1 MGSYA
6 TIKHKYLSYYSFSA
20 DLFYMSKL
28 PNFTQ
33 SLTQLIACSS
43 ISSTQPSWDQGN
55 LKVIQLLATWF
66 EQLGFNIN
74 IQKVPNTTNKY
85 NLLAKLGSGEGGLLL
100 AGHSDTVPFDE
111 SRWQSDPMSVINKDD
126 KFYGLGT
133 CDMKGFFAFILQV
146 CKGIDLKTLQKPLY
160 VLATAD
166 EETTMAGARFF
177 GQNQVIKPD
186 VAIIGEPTNLVPV
199 VMHKGHM
206 SHRISVQ
213 GQPGHSS
220 KPELGVNAIEIM
232 YEVIGALM
240 NLKQKFNTNFKN
252 AAFDVPAP
260 TLNMGAIKGG
270 DNANRICG
278 HCDLDIDLRS
288 LPGMSDDEILHWLS
302 EALKPLAE
310 KYPARIHFEE
320 LHPSSPSF
328 EQDKHSTDDN
338 CIISLAEEISGHTC
352 CAVNYA
358 TEAPYIQQLGCQTI
372 VLGPGSI
379 NQAHQ
384 PNEFLA
390 HSEIDKTNTLLMSM
404 IQHYC
409 LNK

>member
-1 MGSYA
+1 
-6 TIKHKYLSYYSFSA
+6 
-20 DLFYMSKL
+20 MSQL

-33 SLTQLIACSS
+33 SLTQLIACPS

-66 EQLGFNIN
+66 EELGFSID
-74 IQKVPNTTNKY
+74 IQQVPSAHKGGAKKY
-85 NLLAKLGSGEGGLLL
+85 NLLAKLGNGDGGLLL

-111 SRWQSDPMSVINKDD
+111 SRWQSDPMGVIDKDN

-133 CDMKGFFAFILQV
+133 CDMKGFFAFILQA
-146 CKGIDLKTLQKPLY
+146 CKGLTAKQLKKPLY
-160 VLATAD
+160 ILATAD

-177 GQNQVIKPD
+177 AQSQAAKPD
-186 VAIIGEPTNLVPV
+186 VAIIGEPTSLVPV

-206 SHRISVQ
+206 SHRISVE
-213 GQPGHSS
+213 GQSGHSS
-220 KPELGVNAIEIM
+220 QPNLGVNAIEIM
-232 YEVIGALM
+232 YQVIGELI
-240 NLKQKFNTNFKN
+240 NLKEKFNLNYKN
-252 AAFDVPAP
+252 EAFDVPAP

-288 LPGMSDDEILHWLS
+288 LPGMTDDELLHWLS

-310 KYPARIHFEE
+310 KFPGRISFEE

-328 EQDKHSTDDN
+328 EQKKHQHDDKCFVS
-338 CIISLAEEISGHTC
+338 IAEEISGHSC

-390 HSEIDKTNTLLMSM
+390 HSEIEKTEQILVEM
-404 IQHYC
+404 IQRYC
-409 LNK
+409 LE

>member
-1 MGSYA
+1 MN
-6 TIKHKYLSYYSFSA
+6 H
-20 DLFYMSKL
+20 L
-28 PNFTQ
+28 PNFTD
-33 SLTQLIACSS
+33 SLKQLIATPS

-55 LKVIQLLATWF
+55 HDVIQLLAAWF
-66 EQLGFNIN
+66 EQLGFEIT
-74 IQKVPNTTNKY
+74 IQAVPETRNKF

-111 SRWQSDPMSVINKDD
+111 HSWQSDPHKVVEKAD

-133 CDMKGFFAFILQV
+133 CDMKGFFAFILQA
-146 CKGIDLKTLQKPLY
+146 CKNLEVHQLKKPLY

-177 GQNQVIKPD
+177 AQQQLVKPD
-186 VAIIGEPTNLVPV
+186 VAIIGEPTSLVPV

-206 SHRISVQ
+206 SHRIKVQ
-213 GQPGHSS
+213 GQSGHSS
-220 KPELGVNAIEIM
+220 KPSLGVNAIEII
-232 YEVIGALM
+232 YQVIGELIVLKEKLAL
-240 NLKQKFNTNFKN
+240 NFVN
-252 AAFDVPAP
+252 QSFDVTSP
-260 TLNMGAIKGG
+260 TLNLGAIQGG

-278 HCDLDIDLRS
+278 QCQLDIDMRS
-288 LPGMSDDEILHWLS
+288 LPGMTDS
-302 EALKPLAE
+302 ELIHLLADALKPLAE
-310 KYPARIHFEE
+310 KYPNRISFDE

-328 EQDKHSTDDN
+328 EQKQQGSHLV
-338 CIISLAEEISGHTC
+338 SLAEEISGHSC

-390 HSEIDKTNTLLMSM
+390 HSEISKTDTILMKM
-404 IQHYC
+404 IQRYC
-409 LNK
+409 LS

>member
-1 MGSYA
+1 
-6 TIKHKYLSYYSFSA
+6 
-20 DLFYMSKL
+20 MSSL
-28 PNFTQ
+28 PNFKQ
-33 SLTQLIACSS
+33 SLTQLIACPS

-55 LKVIQLLATWF
+55 LEVIQLLATWF
-66 EQLGFNIN
+66 EQLGFSID
-74 IQKVPNTTNKY
+74 IQKVPGSHKGCDNKY

-111 SRWQSDPMSVINKDD
+111 SRWLSDPMGVVDKDD

-133 CDMKGFFAFILQV
+133 CDMKGFFAFILQA
-146 CKGIDLKTLQKPLY
+146 CKGLNVKQLKKPLY

-177 GQNQVIKPD
+177 TQSQAVKPD

-199 VMHKGHM
+199 MMHKGHM

-213 GQPGHSS
+213 GQSGHSS
-220 KPELGVNAIEIM
+220 KPSLGVNAIEIM
-232 YEVIGALM
+232 YQVIGELI
-240 NLKQKFNTNFKN
+240 NLQKKFNLNYKN
-252 AAFDVPAP
+252 EAFDVPAP

-278 HCDLDIDLRS
+278 HCDLDVDFRS
-288 LPGMSDDEILHWLS
+288 LPGMSDDELLHWIS
-302 EALKPLAE
+302 ETLKPLAD
-310 KYPARIHFEE
+310 KFPSRISFEE

-328 EQDKHSTDDN
+328 EQEKTTNDDA
-338 CIISLAEEISGHTC
+338 CFVSIAEEISGHSC

-358 TEAPYIQQLGCQTI
+358 TEAPFIQQLGCQTL

-390 HSEIDKTNTLLMSM
+390 HSEIDKTDKLLVTM
-404 IQHYC
+404 IQRYC
-409 LNK
+409 L

>member
-1 MGSYA
+1 MRQ
-6 TIKHKYLSYYSFSA
+6 
-20 DLFYMSKL
+20 L
-28 PNFTQ
+28 PNFSE
-33 SLTQLIACSS
+33 SLKQLIASPS
-43 ISSTQPSWDQGN
+43 ISSTQASWDQGN
-55 LKVIQLLATWF
+55 LDIIQLLATWF
-66 EQLGFNIN
+66 EQIGFAID
-74 IQKVPNTTNKY
+74 IQKVPETRNKY

-111 SRWQSDPMSVINKDD
+111 NRWQSDPLKVVDKDD

-133 CDMKGFFAFILQV
+133 CDMKGFFAFILQA
-146 CKGIDLKTLQKPLY
+146 CKNLNATQLKKPLY
-160 VLATAD
+160 ILATAD

-177 GQNQVIKPD
+177 AQQQLMKPD

-206 SHRISVQ
+206 SHRITIQ
-213 GQPGHSS
+213 GQSGHSS
-220 KPELGVNAIEIM
+220 KPSLGVNAIEIM
-232 YEVIGALM
+232 YLVIGELIALKEKLI
-240 NLKQKFNTNFKN
+240 NNYNNQ
-252 AAFDVPAP
+252 AFDVTAP
-260 TLNMGAIKGG
+260 TLNLGAIKGG

-278 HCDLDIDLRS
+278 HCELDLDMRS
-288 LPGMSDDEILHWLS
+288 LPGMSDAELINLLAD
-302 EALKPLAE
+302 ALKPLAE
-310 KYPARIHFEE
+310 KYPNRISFDE

-328 EQDKHSTDDN
+328 EQKQPSDFV
-338 CIISLAEEISGHTC
+338 SLAEEISGHQC

-390 HSEIDKTNTLLMSM
+390 YSEIDKTNLILAEM
-404 IQHYC
+404 INKYC
-409 LNK
+409 L